1 MSGQRRRLLGLTLLT
16 SALALF
22 DSSAQ
27 GSRSASPPE
36 IIEFDQA
43 VVRHVWPKGLTVAF
57 EGKAGA
63 VITLTVTSKTA
74 TGGFDPFV
82 RLLDPTGKK
91 EASDDD
97 SGGQGNCLLKDH
109 ALKKDGQYRVFIGGE
124 DRKEGEVEILISSSA
139 REQP

>member
-1 MSGQRRRLLGLTLLT
+1 MSRPRRGLLGLTLLW

-22 DSSAQ
+22 DSGAQ
-27 GSRSASPPE
+27 ASRGASPPE

-63 VITLTVTSKTA
+63 VITLAVTSKTA

-82 RLLDPTGKK
+82 RLLDPAGKE
-91 EASDDD
+91 EAFDDD
-97 SGGQGNCLLKDH
+97 SGGNGNCLIKDH
-109 ALKKDGQYRVFIGGE
+109 ALKENGTYRIFIGA
-124 DRKEGEVEILISSSA
+124 DDKQEGEVEILLEKA
-139 REQP
+139 AVPA